1 MRINECSCGCGGSS
15 DSCNMNDKK
24 ELNYMFFGN
33 LESIKRMIDEMVQMD
48 AHEVDEILKDGHE
61 WAVDHI
67 ASSLDDVQEVYSFIK
82 NRVSVPLKRERDAFS
97 EDEIFVKTFESY
109 VNDFSRMINE
119 DNEARKTMKDIS
131 DDFLEDVFRKISRI
145 IISSQFSEVED
156 ILGKTVNNTG
166 SNLGEVLERIY
177 REAISRRKTR

>member
-1 MRINECSCGCGGSS
+1 MKINECSCGCGGSS
-15 DSCNMNDKK
+15 NRCIMDDKT

-33 LESIKRMIDEMVQMD
+33 LESIKRMIDEMIQMD
-48 AHEVDEILKDGHE
+48 HHQVDEILKSGHE

-67 ASSLDDVQEVYSFIK
+67 ASSSDDIQEVYGFIK
-82 NRVSVPLKRERDAFS
+82 NNLAVPVKREKDPFAELDF
-97 EDEIFVKTFESY
+97 IKTFESY
-109 VNDFSRMINE
+109 LNDYSRMVSENKE
-119 DNEARKTMKDIS
+119 TKKTMKDIS
-131 DDFLEDVFRKISRI
+131 DDFLEDFFTKISRI
-145 IISSQFSEVED
+145 MIKEEFSEVED